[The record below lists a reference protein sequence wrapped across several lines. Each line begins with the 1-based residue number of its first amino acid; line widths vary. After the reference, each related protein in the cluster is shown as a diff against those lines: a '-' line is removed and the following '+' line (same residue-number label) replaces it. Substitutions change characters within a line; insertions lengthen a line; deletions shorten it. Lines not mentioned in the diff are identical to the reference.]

1 MLISLCPTN
10 GEHTGSPPK
19 IFSLSTVI
27 TGLGYISKIWGTLK
41 TVDFYVFVSP
51 NTWVI
56 LVGNTFDGPFWDIL
70 AELLGSP
77 HGMAMIRAVPLLSSF
92 GQIFFLKWP
101 ATF

>member
-1 MLISLCPTN
+1 MYLQDLGNSQNCGLLC
-10 GEHTGSPPK
+10 
-19 IFSLSTVI
+19 FC
-27 TGLGYISKIWGTLK
+27 
-41 TVDFYVFVSP
+41 FP